1 MRAIADGDTATTT
14 RLLATTPELA
24 SARLLTNA
32 TRATADDFFL
42 SHLHMQ
48 LYSGDTALHVAAAA
62 YDTVLARNLTQTGA
76 DVRARNRR
84 GAEPIHAAVIG
95 VPGSNSWAP
104 QRQVAVIRYLIGA
117 GADPEATAAG
127 GVTPLL
133 RAVRNRCSAAVG
145 ALLEAGVDPRR
156 TNEQRVVTARSG
168 PSDLRPRRHRIAG
181 GQGRASED
189 HPHAGIH
196 GDGGDRAAWRHAV
209 GARVPRCAAWQPFAV
224 VEACRSSVNS
234 NPVPLPL
241 PIGRRRRRVVL
252 AAREVDG
259 PRSCVRR
266 ERGSR

>member
-1 MRAIADGDTATTT
+1 MPSERDLLTFMRAIADGDTATTT

-62 YDTVLARNLTQTGA
+62 YDTVLARNLTQAGA

-104 QRQVAVIRYLIGA
+104 QRQVAVIRYLIAA

-133 RAVRNRCSAAVG
+133 RAVRNRCSAAVR
-145 ALLEAGVDPRR
+145 ALLDAGVDPRR
-156 TNEQRVVTARSG
+156 TNENGSS
-168 PSDLRPRRHRIAG
+168 PLDL
-181 GQGRASED
+181 
-189 HPHAGIH
+189 
-196 GDGGDRAAWRHAV
+196 
-209 GARVPRCAAWQPFAV
+209 ARVTSGRGGTGSP
-224 VEACRSSVNS
+224 EAK
-234 NPVPLPL
+234 
-241 PIGRRRRRVVL
+241 
-252 AAREVDG
+252 AEQARIIRMLESTAMG
-259 PRSCVRR
+259 ETAPH
-266 ERGSR
+266 GATP